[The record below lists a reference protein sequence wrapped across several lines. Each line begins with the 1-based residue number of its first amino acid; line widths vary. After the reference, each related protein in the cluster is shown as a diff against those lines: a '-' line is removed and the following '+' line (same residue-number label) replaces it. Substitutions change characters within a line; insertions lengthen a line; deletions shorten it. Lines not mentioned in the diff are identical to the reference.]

1 MGKADRISGLFWL
14 LFSLFV
20 SYESYRMGLGS
31 VYQPGPGFLFFWTG
45 IVVALLAVTVIV
57 RSVTGL
63 APHEAKEATAGKRRA
78 AKIVPVLV
86 ALFLY
91 ALLME
96 WLGFTI
102 VTLLLFIFLLGFIE
116 KKKWWFAIL
125 VSLAVT
131 AGAYLL
137 FEVGLQSQLPKGLLG
152 FLSF

>member
-45 IVVALLAVTVIV
+45 IVVALLALTVII
-57 RSVTGL
+57 RSRGAR
-63 APHEAKEATAGKRRA
+63 APDKTAEAATGKRYG

-137 FEVGLQSQLPKGLLG
+137 FEVGLKSQLPKGLLG

>member
-14 LFSLFV
+14 FFSLFI

-45 IVVALLAVTVIV
+45 IVVALLALAVIA
-57 RSVTGL
+57 RSL
-63 APHEAKEATAGKRRA
+63 AAQPADEEKEAATGKRSGR
-78 AKIVPVLV
+78 KIVLVLV

-96 WLGFTI
+96 WLGFII
-102 VTLLLFIFLLGFIE
+102 VTLLLFVFLLGVIE
-116 KKKWWFAIL
+116 KKKWWFAVV

-131 AGAYLL
+131 VAAYLL

-152 FLSF
+152 LLRF